1 MDHNKFD
8 VFGDVKD
15 AQGDLLNL
23 KDENFAAKMA
33 NTKISDDFIRHEKDE
48 NFSDIMDDF
57 EDLPAKPTQLVEPI
71 IPAAKEV
78 QELVPELDD
87 EPEIPEL
94 PVQEEERKE
103 EEEFRETSKKSIYED
118 IETDYLNPYK
128 QSKFQD
134 NNEKFISSED
144 LLAFNDGG
152 PGHIEVVK
160 IEPPKHKEES
170 LPKPVIPIV
179 PVIPEPVIRVE
190 KSVEK
195 PIEKPVVKVAPVTED
210 NQIEAEK
217 IFKKF
222 CLGKSFIDCIF
233 IIRSD

>member
-1 MDHNKFD
+1 MDHDKLD

-15 AQGDLLNL
+15 AQDDLLNL

-48 NFSDIMDDF
+48 NFSDFLDDF
-57 EDLPAKPTQLVEPI
+57 DDLPAKPIQLVEPI
-71 IPAAKEV
+71 VPAAHVV
-78 QELVPELDD
+78 QELVPQLDD
-87 EPEIPEL
+87 EPEDIPEL
-94 PVQEEERKE
+94 PAQDEIKE
-103 EEEFRETSKKSIYED
+103 DEEFVATSKSIYDD
-118 IETDYLNPYK
+118 IEADYLNPYK

-179 PVIPEPVIRVE
+179 PVIPDPVIRV
-190 KSVEK
+190 
-195 PIEKPVVKVAPVTED
+195 EKPVVKVAPIADD

-222 CLGKSFIDCIF
+222 CLGECIF